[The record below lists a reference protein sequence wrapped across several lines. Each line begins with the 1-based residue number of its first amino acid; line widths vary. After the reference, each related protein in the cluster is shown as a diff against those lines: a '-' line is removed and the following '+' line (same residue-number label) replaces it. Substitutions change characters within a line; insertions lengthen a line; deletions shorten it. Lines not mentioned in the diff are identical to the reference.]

1 LTIHHDDRGF
11 TLVEV
16 TIILLV
22 LVLLSTIMLPQLGNY
37 NRLAR
42 FVKLHEDLGALCAEM
57 KKMLDESMENAFWG
71 NPQSRTL
78 PIGFLYGPGDT
89 PAIGS
94 ISPSGYANGNW
105 PVDGPR
111 SLYVDVLTDVA
122 PDQSLTTY
130 TDSFDNHLQRN
141 TPYATSSTGVGVG
154 GLGEHY
160 DTNADFGAPFDKEW
174 WAMGWSGP
182 YFNKIEPDP
191 WGNRYA
197 SNVFG
202 LHSTP
207 NGDYFLGAV
216 VVISAGPNERIET
229 NFDLYPS
236 HITKCGNPGPG
247 YVIGGD
253 DATCVLSAG
262 GPM

>member
-1 LTIHHDDRGF
+1 MAIINHDRNDRGF

-71 NPQSRTL
+71 HPGNKTFPVGLLFGTGEFPLLASGLTGAYAYDNWNNTNTSYVEGDTL
-78 PIGFLYGPGDT
+78 PVTLY
-89 PAIGS
+89 
-94 ISPSGYANGNW
+94 
-105 PVDGPR
+105 
-111 SLYVDVLTDVA
+111 TDVTIGPFNGTLYA
-122 PDQSLTTY
+122 
-130 TDSFDNHLQRN
+130 DSFYNHLQNN
-141 TPYATSSTGVGVG
+141 TPFAGGWYA
-154 GLGEHY
+154 
-160 DTNADFGAPFDKEW
+160 TNADFGAPFDKEW

-191 WGNRYA
+191 WGNTYL
-197 SNVFG
+197 SNVAM
-202 LHSTP
+202 LHSDLD
-207 NGDYFLGAV
+207 GDYFLGPTV
-216 VVISAGPNERIET
+216 VLSAGPNERIET
-229 NFDLYPS
+229 NFDLYPP
-236 HITKCGNPGPG
+236 HIFKNAASGGG
-247 YVIGGD
+247 YVVGGD
-253 DATCVLSAG
+253 DAVCVLSAG